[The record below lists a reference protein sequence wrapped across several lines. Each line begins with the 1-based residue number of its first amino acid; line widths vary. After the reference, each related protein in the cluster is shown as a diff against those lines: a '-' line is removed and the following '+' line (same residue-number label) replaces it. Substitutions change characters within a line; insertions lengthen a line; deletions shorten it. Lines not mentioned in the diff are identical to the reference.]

1 MCEHSNYR
9 GRQFLLEPIE
19 ITNWPKFSQ
28 LLTIGSM
35 YPVRQVRIIMTSF
48 TLFGLVYNTVLL
60 PNSCLLFLL
69 LIFIFTHILFTCA
82 HFHFLQRRHFFR
94 IKSKERG
101 HFLSIQGGIEKM
113 KSGRVVVIEQVEGMS
128 DIWFYQEG
136 LIKNKVLLT
145 RNKVPEL
152 FFISFDHFLSPL
164 LEEPLELPR
173 ATPWVPG
180 LQF

>member
-1 MCEHSNYR
+1 MLIQSYEA
-9 GRQFLLEPIE
+9 
-19 ITNWPKFSQ
+19 
-28 LLTIGSM
+28 LT
-35 YPVRQVRIIMTSF
+35 
-48 TLFGLVYNTVLL
+48 L
-60 PNSCLLFLL
+60 LLFAL
-69 LIFIFTHILFTCA
+69 TCDC
-82 HFHFLQRRHFFR
+82 FHSLQKRRFFR

-145 RNKVPEL
+145 RNKVPQL